1 MKRNALLVS
10 EQFWTGVQK
19 ETETKQEINRKKR
32 KERKGRKFDMAFE
45 R

>member
-10 EQFWTGVQK
+10 EHFWTGVQK
-19 ETETKQEINRKKR
+19 EAETKQKINGKKR
-32 KERKGRKFDMAFE
+32 KERKGRKFGMAFE